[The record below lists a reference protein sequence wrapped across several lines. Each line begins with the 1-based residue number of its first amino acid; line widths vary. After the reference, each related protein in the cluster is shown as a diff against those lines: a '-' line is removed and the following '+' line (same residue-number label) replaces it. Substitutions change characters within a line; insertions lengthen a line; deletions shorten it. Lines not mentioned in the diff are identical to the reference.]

1 VRGRSELRA
10 GSIHSLPH
18 GENEEIHMS
27 ITQQKAAS
35 FSTFDIANR
44 VNEVFAENG
53 FAATDDDGNILRLK
67 EKVIERIAD
76 VLIRRGV
83 AATNDERIAKAVT
96 KVDLYEETFPEGPR
110 NDDPDEIESAVA
122 ENIATYVWSTTTP
135 SYDGRVQREL
145 GNRPD
150 TTDVMLCRRKIGGM
164 PSVYITRT
172 DDLIVDD
179 FIVPASE
186 RIVKVAD
193 KTRRD
198 MGLVIQRRP
207 SLEARVKAELEG
219 MAVKASVA
227 LGVTKSAKALKS
239 GK

>member
-1 VRGRSELRA
+1 
-10 GSIHSLPH
+10 
-18 GENEEIHMS
+18 MS
-27 ITQQKAAS
+27 ITQQPAAS

-44 VNEVFAENG
+44 VDEVFAENG
-53 FAATDDDGNILRLK
+53 FAATDEEGNIVRLK
-67 EKVIERIAD
+67 EKVIKRIAD

-83 AATNDERIAKAVT
+83 AATNDERVEKAMT
-96 KVDLYEETFPEGPR
+96 KIDLYEETFPEGPKH
-110 NDDPDEIESAVA
+110 DDSDEIESAVS
-122 ENIATYVWSTTTP
+122 EYIATYVWSTTTP
-135 SYDGRVQREL
+135 SHDGRVQREL

-150 TTDVMLCRRKIGGM
+150 TADVMLCRRKIGRM

-198 MGLVIQRRP
+198 MSLVIQRRP
-207 SLEARVKAELEG
+207 TLEARVRTELEG

-227 LGVTKSAKALKS
+227 LGVTKSAGALKS

>member
-1 VRGRSELRA
+1 
-10 GSIHSLPH
+10 
-18 GENEEIHMS
+18 MS
-27 ITQQKAAS
+27 TMQRQAAS
-35 FSTFDIANR
+35 FSTFDLGNR
-44 VNEVFAENG
+44 VDEVFAENG
-53 FAATDDDGNILRLK
+53 FAATDEDGNILRLK

-76 VLIRRGV
+76 VLTKRGV
-83 AATNDERIAKAVT
+83 AATNDERVEKAVT
-96 KVDLYEETFPEGPR
+96 KIDLYEETFPQGPKH
-110 NDDPDEIESAVA
+110 DDPDEIDAAVA
-122 ENIATYVWSTTTP
+122 EYIATYVWSTTTP
-135 SYDGRVQREL
+135 SYDGRVQREF
-145 GNRPD
+145 GSRPG
-150 TTDVMLCRRKIGGM
+150 TTDVMLCRRKIGGL

-198 MGLVIQRRP
+198 MNLVIQRRP

-219 MAVKASVA
+219 MAAKASVA
-227 LGVTKSAKALKS
+227 LGVAKPAGALKS

>member
-1 VRGRSELRA
+1 
-10 GSIHSLPH
+10 
-18 GENEEIHMS
+18 MS
-27 ITQQKAAS
+27 TTQQQAAP

-44 VNEVFAENG
+44 VDEVFAENG
-53 FAATDDDGNILRLK
+53 FAATDDDGNIVRLK

-76 VLIRRGV
+76 VLANRGV
-83 AATNDERIAKAVT
+83 AKSADDRVEKAMT
-96 KVDLYEETFPEGPR
+96 KVDLYEETFPQGPKHA
-110 NDDPDEIESAVA
+110 DPDEIESAVA
-122 ENIATYVWSTTTP
+122 EYIATYVWSTTTP
-135 SYDGRVQREL
+135 SYDGRVQREF

-150 TTDVMLCRRKIGGM
+150 TTDVMLCRRKIGGL

-198 MGLVIQRRP
+198 MSLVIQRRP
-207 SLEARVKAELEG
+207 SLEARVRAELEG

-227 LGVTKSAKALKS
+227 LGVTKSAGALKS